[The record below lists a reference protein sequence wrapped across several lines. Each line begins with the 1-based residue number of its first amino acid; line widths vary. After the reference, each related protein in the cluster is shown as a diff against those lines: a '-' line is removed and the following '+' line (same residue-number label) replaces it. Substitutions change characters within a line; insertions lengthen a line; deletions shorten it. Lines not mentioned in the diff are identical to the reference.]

1 MKRSNSVSNLR
12 MLTLTVV
19 ALVLFWM
26 SGEAQ
31 CKDYSIGVKG
41 DTLNCTDVKGLKQ
54 GKWLNRYDEVR
65 GEPGYEEEGEYRNGQ
80 KEGPWR
86 VYSLQGDVLAI
97 ENFRWGHKHGKQQYF
112 NAMGDIVRE
121 ESWLARNPE
130 KPTETVEVF
139 DINDPKKVYLVEV
152 KMEGST
158 TAHGLWTI
166 YEPGTGKILR
176 KENFI
181 LGKIDD
187 GSGTANGIFKKEDGT
202 DANNTTVKK
211 EETKP
216 KAKPKEVEAYEK
228 KNSGKKKI
236 KVRTGQTGG

>member
-12 MLTLTVV
+12 MLILTVV
-19 ALVLFWM
+19 ALFLFWM

-31 CKDYSIGVKG
+31 CKDYTISVKG
-41 DTLNCTDVKGLKQ
+41 DTLNCTDVRGVKQ

-65 GEPGYEEEGEYRNGQ
+65 GEPGYEEEGEYRNGV

-86 VYSLQGDVLAI
+86 VYTLQGDVLAI

-130 KPTETVEVF
+130 KATETVEVY

-166 YEPGTGKILR
+166 YEPGTGKILK

-187 GSGTANGIFKKEDGT
+187 GSGTANGIVKKEEGKEGDGT
-202 DANNTTVKK
+202 NVKK
-211 EETKP
+211 EETKT

-228 KNSGKKKI
+228 KNAGKKKI